1 MGQRLGGE
9 AGGRAQQ
16 SALCDSDAALTPVA
30 PPTSLKCR
38 LRFVA
43 HVGLLTLLQMVGGAP
58 YFFLETWAD
67 CFVVSCLYDFGPV
80 SWPFC
85 FLAHEVKTRV
95 H

>member
-43 HVGLLTLLQMVGGAP
+43 HVGLLTLLQMVGEAP
-58 YFFLETWAD
+58 YFFLEKSSPACMTLGQS
-67 CFVVSCLYDFGPV
+67 VGLSVSSPM
-80 SWPFC
+80 
-85 FLAHEVKTRV
+85 K
-95 H
+95 